1 MNKRKR
7 VIVIRYLGWLL
18 MVALLSMVAIALFVK
33 VKIWIIIS
41 SIITALLGCVFL
53 FLRFCYR
60 INGWFK
66 SQYEK
71 IYKAFWK
78 RCRDVCEK
86 WMVRAES
93 KNSYKDEIELLSP
106 KTHEKSRYVEIL
118 KSAVDN
124 PNVKNIAISGPYGSG
139 KSTIIASFENIF
151 PKYKCLNLSLAAFSE
166 ECQGQQTEDKEQKS
180 EIIEQKNKEYQVHV
194 SEVNEPHPSTPPKGK
209 HSHSEDESG
218 HLKNSSI
225 SMAELEYSLVQQFF
239 YHVKAS
245 KIPESRF
252 GRIHRWNNGHK
263 LLWSFFAFFYFL
275 LIVLCFFKSL
285 CDDAPILSS
294 IPNDDNWNKGYYIA
308 FFISS
313 FFILYC
319 IVGLIHRI
327 KSANVKVMDYEM
339 SFNKDEKISV
349 FNHYLDE
356 LVYLF
361 QTTGYDIVVLE
372 DLDRFRNTSIFTKL
386 RELNQ
391 LLNQAQDI
399 NRRIVFIYALRD
411 DIFIDAKERTKFFD
425 CIIPIIPY
433 VNVSNSAAH
442 FVECFK
448 PYIGENLTDLH
459 LSCISDIAPF
469 VCDFRTI
476 KAVAFDFKISIKQL
490 DEKLYKDNLLA
501 LLLYKNLYPK
511 NFDKIYEGSGPL
523 KEIFNKKSSFLK
535 EQKQKLESR
544 IKDKNEEVEV
554 LEKECL
560 ESKMELNTLIV
571 GALARCI
578 PQESYLVNSSNN
590 SVDFPSVENDNEITD
605 ILKGKYQYHNRYSY
619 SSYPITNP
627 KILEM
632 LPAGFDYKKR
642 LDLIDRKKNSQ
653 IRILKNRI
661 ADLRKKQN
669 ELEGLSLKEMV
680 AEYPESLNKID
691 KTPEN
696 GLLKFLVS
704 RGYIDEQYQYYFTVF
719 KEGILSSNDHE
730 YVMAVKNIGIL
741 DEDQIGRVLDN
752 PKSVLSYLVDKSDYK
767 SDMILNSMLVHEII
781 ENTTDDKLDWILE
794 KIKQGETICLDFI
807 NRYPYPD
814 DGLILY
820 VSEQYPNLWVDFISD
835 TLFSNESKLILFER
849 IIKYATVRD
858 IISMNVD
865 NELTTYLEGYGY
877 PQEIT
882 IEKAKK
888 IVDALKPQFKKLI
901 DDNDENNFLDYS
913 FQNGYYELNKDNISL
928 IINKYSDLNLDQYK
942 SAVYSAIVDSDIDLL
957 SQRVE
962 SEIEDFAKHI
972 VLSKGNTEEY
982 ETPFVILLNNES
994 ISIEIRQ
1001 RLITHNRTEIY
1012 AIEQV
1017 DELDLMNLLFEQGK
1031 VTPSWKNIKHYFV
1044 KNEIEEIDD
1053 RISIFINQNKEVIA
1067 GEIMNN
1073 TSPDNEDI
1081 NLIKMILD
1089 CPTINDYLWRN
1100 ILNFPQYDDCW
1111 ANSPESLREE
1121 QVQLLIEKK
1130 RIKFDVETMKQI
1142 LSAYDGGIR
1151 DVLFEQYHSEII
1163 NAIDEFE
1170 FSADELITFAEKEV
1184 FKDDKDVLYGQ
1195 IQKDDIVN
1203 ERIANKYLKFSISTG
1218 STYPFDVFKQAL
1230 CVSKDLSLKIK
1241 STAEYFNRGFTPR
1254 DIDGFFEELGEPF
1267 VKLNNTGQYVIF
1279 DNSEISPLLTSL
1291 KNRGFVG
1298 KEMPIKAGIKVKVKN
1313 RNKLLY

>member
-151 PKYKCLNLSLAAFSE
+151 PKYKCLNLSLAAFAE

-180 EIIEQKNKEYQVHV
+180 GVDEKENNEDQGQG
-194 SEVNEPHPSTPPKGK
+194 SEDSALYPNSSPKGN
-209 HSHSEDESG
+209 HSQSENESS
-218 HLKNSSI
+218 HVKSNTI

-252 GRIHRWNNGHK
+252 GRIHRWNKGHK
-263 LLWSFFAFFYFL
+263 LLWSIFAFLYSL
-275 LIVLCFFKSL
+275 IIVLCFCNNLYDKT
-285 CDDAPILSS
+285 PILSS
-294 IPNDDNWNKGYYIA
+294 IPNDGNWNKAYHIA
-308 FFISS
+308 FVVFS
-313 FFILYC
+313 FLSLYC
-319 IVGLIHRI
+319 IIGLIHRI
-327 KSANVKVMDYEM
+327 KGANVKVSDYEL

-349 FNHYLDE
+349 FNRYLDE

-361 QTTGYDIVVLE
+361 QTTGYEIVVLE

-391 LLNQAQDI
+391 LLNQSKDI

-411 DIFIDAKERTKFFD
+411 DIFQDSKERTKFFD

-442 FVECFK
+442 FVECFR
-448 PYIGENLTDLH
+448 PYLGNRTTDLH
-459 LSCISDIAPF
+459 KSFIFDIAPF
-469 VCDFRTI
+469 VCDLRTI
-476 KAVAFDFKISIKQL
+476 KAIAADFRTNINQL
-490 DEKLYKDNLLA
+490 NDNLYKDNLLA
-501 LLLYKNLYPK
+501 LILYKNLYPK
-511 NFDKIYEGSGPL
+511 NFDKVYEGSGPL
-523 KEIFNKKSSFLK
+523 KEIFNNRSLFLK
-535 EQKQKLESR
+535 RLKQKRETE
-544 IKDKNEEVEV
+544 IKEKTEEIKI
-554 LEKECL
+554 LEKEYL
-560 ESKMELNTLIV
+560 DSKGELNMIVV

-578 PQESYLVNSSNN
+578 PQESYLVNGSNN
-590 SVDFPSVENDNEITD
+590 SVDFPSIEDDNEISE
-605 ILKGKYQYHNRYSY
+605 ILAGHFKYIRMRTYQSHQ
-619 SSYPITNP
+619 ITNSR
-627 KILEM
+627 ILEM
-632 LPAGFDYKKR
+632 LPTGFDYKKR
-642 LDLIDRKKNSQ
+642 LDLIERKRNSQ
-653 IRILKNRI
+653 IRILKNQI
-661 ADLRKKQN
+661 DELRKTQN
-669 ELEGLSLKEMV
+669 ELEGLSFKEMV
-680 AEYPESLNKID
+680 AEYSELLNEIVE
-691 KTPEN
+691 TPEN
-696 GLLKFLVS
+696 NLLKFLVS

-752 PKSVLSYLVDKSDYK
+752 PKSVLSYLVDKADYK

-814 DGLILY
+814 DGLIYCL
-820 VSEQYPNLWVDFISD
+820 SEQYHNLWVDFISD
-835 TLFSNESKLILFER
+835 TLFSNESKWMLFEN

-942 SAVYSAIVDSDIDLL
+942 SAVYSAIVDSGIDLL

-962 SEIEDFAKHI
+962 SEIEYFAKYI
-972 VLSKGNTEEY
+972 VLSNGNTEEY

-1001 RLITHNRTEIY
+1001 RLISHNRTEIN

-1053 RISIFINQNKEVIA
+1053 RISIFINQNKEVIV
-1067 GEIMNN
+1067 GEIMDN

-1203 ERIANKYLKFSISTG
+1203 ERIANKYLEFSISTG

-1254 DIDGFFEELGEPF
+1254 DIDGFFEGLGEPF

-1313 RNKLLY
+1313 RNKL

>member
-1 MNKRKR
+1 MKNRKKIYIER
-7 VIVIRYLGWLL
+7 LLGWLL
-18 MVALLSMVAIALFVK
+18 SIALLFMIAIAIFVET
-33 VKIWIIIS
+33 KIWIVSS
-41 SIITALLGCVFL
+41 SIVLAMIGCSFL
-53 FLRFCYR
+53 IMRFEQKIVARC
-60 INGWFK
+60 K
-66 SQYEK
+66 S
-71 IYKAFWK
+71 IYIMIRNAFW
-78 RCRDVCEK
+78 EK
-86 WMVRAES
+86 FQNVFKKLAIRAES
-93 KNSYKDEIELLSP
+93 KISNKNQIELLCP
-106 KTHEKSRYVEIL
+106 KTFEQSGYVELL
-118 KSAVDN
+118 KSAVDD
-124 PNVKNIAISGPYGSG
+124 PNVKNIAISGPYGAG
-139 KSTIIASFENIF
+139 KSTVIASFENIF
-151 PKYKCLNLSLAAFSE
+151 PKYKCLNLSLAAFAE

-180 EIIEQKNKEYQVHV
+180 EIIEQKSKEYQVQG

-209 HSHSEDESG
+209 YSHSEDESG

-252 GRIHRWNNGHK
+252 GRIHRWNIGHK

-294 IPNDDNWNKGYYIA
+294 IPNNDNWNKGYYIA

-523 KEIFNKKSSFLK
+523 RDIFNKKRSFLK
-535 EQKQKLESR
+535 EQKQKLESQ
-544 IKDKNEEVEV
+544 IKEKNEEVEV

-560 ESKMELNTLIV
+560 ESKMELNTLVV

-605 ILKGKYQYHNRYSY
+605 ILKGKYQYQNRYSY

-669 ELEGLSLKEMV
+669 ELEELSLKEMV
-680 AEYPESLNKID
+680 AEYPESLNKMD

-730 YVMAVKNIGIL
+730 YVMAVKNIGTL

-752 PKSVLSYLVDKSDYK
+752 PKSVLSYLVDKADYK
-767 SDMILNSMLVHEII
+767 SDMILNAMLVHEII
-781 ENTTDDKLDWILE
+781 ENTSDDKLDWILE
-794 KIKQGETICLDFI
+794 KIKQGKTICLDFI

-814 DGLILY
+814 DGLIQY
-820 VSEQYPNLWVDFISD
+820 VSEQYSNLWVDFISNP
-835 TLFSNESKLILFER
+835 LFSNESKLILFER
-849 IIKYATVRD
+849 IIKHALTSS
-858 IISMNVD
+858 IEALNVD
-865 NELTTYLEGYGY
+865 DELTMYLEDYGY
-877 PQEIT
+877 PHDVTKDKAKRI
-882 IEKAKK
+882 IEK
-888 IVDALKPQFKKLI
+888 LKPKFRRLI
-901 DDNDENNFLDYS
+901 DDSNDENYLDYS
-913 FQNGYYELNKDNISL
+913 FQNGYYEQNKENIRL
-928 IINKYSDLNLDQYK
+928 ILEKYGNLNLEKYDSAIY
-942 SAVYSAIVDSDIDLL
+942 SAVVDSRIEILIN
-957 SQRVE
+957 RVE
-962 SEIEDFAKHI
+962 GDIENFVKYL
-972 VLSKGNTEEY
+972 VLSKDNTEEH
-982 ETPFVILLNNES
+982 EMPFVLLLNNES
-994 ISIEIRQ
+994 ISIESKQ
-1001 RLITHNRTEIY
+1001 NLILHNRTEINSIDQ
-1012 AIEQV
+1012 IE
-1017 DELDLMNLLFEQGK
+1017 DSHLMNLLFEQGK

-1053 RISIFINQNKEVIA
+1053 RIRIFINQNDEVIA
-1067 GEIMNN
+1067 GEIMDN

-1100 ILNFPQYDDCW
+1100 ILNIPQYDDCW

-1130 RIKFDVETMKQI
+1130 RIKFDVGTMKQI

-1170 FSADELITFAEKEV
+1170 FSADELIAFAEKEV

-1203 ERIANKYLKFSISTG
+1203 ERIANKYLEFSISTG

-1313 RNKLLY
+1313 RNKL